1 MKLYIKSSGSCIDK
15 VDDIEIY
22 QDGDDIYIYEGPR
35 NTNRKEFPT
44 LEEAVSYIRETKPSD
59 EAVSDKPVN
68 TDYYKLFVKYCKNLK
83 GLINFYVDGKYHVGC
98 RNKSLL
104 QKFVRNFESK
114 YPVSVK
120 ILHGVDS
127 DGSYYYVDSV
137 M

>member
-1 MKLYIKSSGSCIDK
+1 MKLYIKSSGNLIDK
-15 VDDIEIY
+15 INDVNIY

-44 LEEAVSYIRETKPSD
+44 LEEVVSYIRETKPSD
-59 EAVSDKPVN
+59 VNVSK
-68 TDYYKLFVKYCKNLK
+68 TISGIDYYKLFVKYCKNLK

-104 QKFVRNFESK
+104 QKFARNFESK